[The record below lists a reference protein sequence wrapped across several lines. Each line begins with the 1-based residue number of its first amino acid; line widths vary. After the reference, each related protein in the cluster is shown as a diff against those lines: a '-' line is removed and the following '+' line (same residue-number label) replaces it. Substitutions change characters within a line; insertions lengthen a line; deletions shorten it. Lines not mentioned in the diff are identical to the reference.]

1 MEKVSDILNRIKQKK
16 EKGEKIDMEVG
27 QIIVMFDPLVSMLA
41 SRYKNVKGTTID
53 DFLQEG
59 RVAVWKAISS
69 YDGSK
74 SVLFETYVSH
84 CINNAMLDFFRKQNS
99 AANSVINS
107 AIPLDEIHESDIEDL
122 TNIDAERLVMSKQL
136 ISNIEKSLSDYE
148 NKVLDLYI
156 EGNSYEKIANSLG
169 KSIKNIDNTLQQ
181 IKKKIK
187 NLL

>member
-84 CINNAMLDFFRKQNS
+84 CINNAMLDFVRKQNS

-136 ISNIEKSLSDYE
+136 ISDYE

>member
-1 MEKVSDILNRIKQKK
+1 
-16 EKGEKIDMEVG
+16 
-27 QIIVMFDPLVSMLA
+27 
-41 SRYKNVKGTTID
+41 
-53 DFLQEG
+53 
-59 RVAVWKAISS
+59 
-69 YDGSK
+69 
-74 SVLFETYVSH
+74 
-84 CINNAMLDFFRKQNS
+84 MLDFVRKQNS